1 LATDIRD
8 ANLELN
14 AYIMGAPFDLEKM
27 KSRFKLYGLIA
38 KDTLKDIFTFG
49 ISDSEKENQAAMFAA
64 IQQMEERFK
73 KLEEQGER
81 TTQKIDFSNII
92 RQLNELKTMFVT
104 TDIEGEMNDGS
115 AAVVNLDKSYKDLNT
130 TLSETAVAYDLIG
143 EHMDKNLAE
152 SHSYFDS
159 LKAGFKSYADS
170 VKKGTLSIASITGKF
185 MQGAEDAIVNMIMGV
200 KFSWKG
206 LFRAIMA
213 DITRILVRKALTKV
227 VTGLLGFAG
236 GGRPPEGRPSIV
248 GERGAEVFVPDSAGT
263 IIPNDQLGGT
273 NNTKAEI
280 NFNVQAIDASSFNSY
295 LVNNR
300 DTIES
305 IINTSLLQNGS
316 VRRTIQMTA

>member
-1 LATDIRD
+1 
-8 ANLELN
+8 
-14 AYIMGAPFDLEKM
+14 MGAPFDLEKM

-49 ISDSEKENQAAMFAA
+49 FSDSEKENQAAMFAG

-213 DITRILVRKALTKV
+213 DITRILVRKALIKV
-227 VTGLLGFAG
+227 VTGLIGFAG
-236 GGRPPEGRPSIV
+236 GGRPPVGRPSIV

-316 VRRTIQMTA
+316 VRRTIQMTV